1 MQPWAG
7 DTPQKGDLNGD
18 NEITPADAAIVLTIA
33 ADGSSASCDHT
44 MLAAVDVSGD
54 RQVTSTSALMIPQP
68 AVENVEL

>member
-1 MQPWAG
+1 MSILYVACHYVAASG
-7 DTPQKGDLNGD
+7 RDGTLSS
-18 NEITPADAAIVLTIA
+18 IDAAIALTIA

-44 MLAAVDVSGD
+44 MLAAADVSGD